1 LRYESKVEGTL
12 EIWKARSDLHAML
25 LAACVNM
32 ASEHCS
38 SSMYGD
44 GALRKSTLCK
54 DTGFFS
60 LLCGSFACLCST
72 YSWCVVRY
80 LCRWAVI
87 YAITIWECA

>member
-1 LRYESKVEGTL
+1 VLKAPDVGLRYESKVEGTL

-44 GALRKSTLCK
+44 SASSNSTLYM

-60 LLCGSFACLCST
+60 PLCSSFACLCST
-72 YSWCVVRY
+72 Y
-80 LCRWAVI
+80 
-87 YAITIWECA
+87 T